1 MKKVTNYFIELTIQ
15 SWELDVRQGQNVR
28 VVFLYQL
35 FEQIRDVLSLLGHNE
50 SIEPVVQFDRGAI
63 ISDRIL

>member
-35 FEQIRDVLSLLGHNE
+35 FKQIRDVLSLLGHNE